1 MEHALPRM
9 KDGRFK
15 LFIEKVL
22 PWEKVQDAHRLLEE
36 NKTKGK
42 FICTID

>member
-1 MEHALPRM
+1 M

-42 FICTID
+42 VICTID